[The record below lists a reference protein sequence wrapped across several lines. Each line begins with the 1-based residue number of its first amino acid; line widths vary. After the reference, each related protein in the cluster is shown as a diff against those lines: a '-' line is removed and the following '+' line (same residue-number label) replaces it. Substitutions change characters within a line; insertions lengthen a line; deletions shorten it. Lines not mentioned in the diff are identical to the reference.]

1 MNVIA
6 KRAPAKAKK
15 AKAKKAK
22 SKASAPLRAIPFKVT
37 NPERI
42 PAQRY
47 YDQEFYDLEC
57 KYLWP
62 KVWQMAA
69 RLEEIPQVGDWVEYK
84 ILEKSI
90 IVIRTKSGV
99 KAFHNACRHR
109 GVEVASG
116 GHGNCATTGFICPF
130 HGWRYDM
137 EGKNT
142 FVFNRQIFSPA
153 QLEQAELNLKPC
165 RLEEWGGCAF
175 INFDWDAAPLLECIK
190 PFAEMHDPRAVEKLK
205 VDWWMAA
212 EVPANWKVA
221 MEAFMEGYHVM
232 RSHPQLQAVLL
243 PDADLYRSKSAK
255 KKHLDSLGSGKAF
268 AEAFIESM
276 KVLCEGMQGMIIP
289 RDITV
294 AEKIKDK
301 VKFPSDI
308 NEAVAHWYREL
319 NDAITKDARKRKVP
333 MPDLNAI
340 GPVAPDNFCF
350 PHYFLLP
357 TFGNMASYRIRPL
370 GPEECLFELYSL
382 SLYPEDEERPI
393 PRAPVAIAPDDP
405 SWPPIPAQDF
415 SNIPLQQ
422 LGLHAEGFEYMR
434 LSRETEGSISRY
446 HQVIDGFLAGIDKDR
461 LVEGMQIAC
470 AVIAS
475 PIVDVGF

>member
-6 KRAPAKAKK
+6 KQVRPK
-15 AKAKKAK
+15 AKAKPRK
-22 SKASAPLRAIPFKVT
+22 SKASAPLREVPFKVT

-84 ILEKSI
+84 ILDKSV

-153 QLEQAELNLKPC
+153 QLDQAELNLKPC

-175 INFDWDAAPLLECIK
+175 INFDDDAAPLLECIK
-190 PFAEMHDPRAVEKLK
+190 PFADMHDPRKVENLK
-205 VDWWMAA
+205 VEWWLSCDL
-212 EVPANWKVA
+212 PTNWKLA
-221 MEAFMEGYHVM
+221 MEAFQEGYHVM
-232 RSHPQLQAVLL
+232 RTHPQLHAVNIPNKGPHSYNDPLVGK
-243 PDADLYRSKSAK
+243 PRTFA
-255 KKHLDSLGSGKAF
+255 SGKEF
-268 AEAFIESM
+268 AEAFIANM
-276 KVLCEGMQGMIIP
+276 KVLGEGMGGMIVET
-289 RDITV
+289 DIAV
-294 AEKIKDK
+294 AERIVDK
-301 VKFPSDI
+301 VALSDDM
-308 NEAVAHWYREL
+308 NVAPQEWMLAL
-319 NDAITKDARKRKVP
+319 NDAITKDARARKID
-333 MPDLNAI
+333 MPDLNEI
-340 GPVAPDNFCF
+340 GPVGPDNYCF

-357 TFGNMASYRIRPL
+357 QYGNMSSYRIRPM
-370 GPEECLFELYSL
+370 GPERCLFELYSL
-382 SLYPEDEERPI
+382 RFYPEGTERPI
-393 PRAPVAIAPDDP
+393 PRAPEPMPPDDP
-405 SWPPIPAQDF
+405 RWPPIPIQDF
-415 SNIPLQQ
+415 SNLPKQQ

-434 LSRETEGSISRY
+434 LSHAKEGLISNY
-446 HQVIDGFLAGIDKDR
+446 HRVIDGFLAGVDTETLAKGIQVTCTPLD
-461 LVEGMQIAC
+461 E
-470 AVIAS
+470 AVH
-475 PIVDVGF
+475 DLGF